1 MEEDPEVDFGGQI
14 LASVLNRPL
23 NRHEGAELGP
33 AQGAIRL
40 AMLVALQRSL
50 ELICTRPKISEVL
63 EPQPSLVMHY
73 QEKQEHYRKIYRS
86 LEDFF

>member
-1 MEEDPEVDFGGQI
+1 MEEDPEEDFGGRSSHRCLTVRLTGMQG
-14 LASVLNRPL
+14 S
-23 NRHEGAELGP
+23 ELGP
-33 AQGAIRL
+33 AQGATRL
-40 AMLVALQRSL
+40 AMLAAGQGSL
-50 ELICTRPKISEVL
+50 EQICTRPKISEVL

>member
-14 LASVLNRPL
+14 LASVLNRRL
-23 NRHEGAELGP
+23 NRHEESELGP
-33 AQGAIRL
+33 AQGAASL
-40 AMLVALQRSL
+40 AMLTAGQGSL
-50 ELICTRPKISEVL
+50 EQICTRPKISEVL

-73 QEKQEHYRKIYRS
+73 QKKQEQYRKIYRS